1 MEQNIEQNI
10 EQFFT
15 DDIITSL
22 FISKKDSE
30 HNGIN
35 YKYLGKGGTGVVYKI
50 LKNNENIAIK
60 IIPNNKYND
69 NEYKIGLYLNS
80 ILNISTINFIR
91 IYQKISLSE
100 YQIILMEYIEGKFTD
115 WILESHTDKEWLNCI
130 LQIMINLRLLQQKIN
145 LFHRDMKPKNILFK
159 NSTSNT
165 DYTDYEY
172 ELNNKKYKLDTTN
185 IFFVTD
191 FAHSL
196 TSLNDNNNNNS
207 KSDYNNLDNDL
218 YELKSLPQRLKV
230 DQMMKE
236 YKYEDL
242 FKIASNSTYFKG
254 YYKTEKDKIDQKL
267 KLYPENIKRKHM
279 MRNICYFI
287 IENNLLKIKIN
298 SMSSNIELILESI
311 LDDDIDITIDR
322 LYNELMN

>member
-1 MEQNIEQNI
+1 MEHNI
-10 EQFFT
+10 T
-15 DDIITSL
+15 DIVAETL

-50 LKNNENIAIK
+50 NENDTDYAIK

-91 IYQKISLSE
+91 IYEKITLNA
-100 YQIILMEYIEGKFTD
+100 YKIIKMEYIPSKFTD

-130 LQIMINLRLLQQKIN
+130 LQIMINLRLLQQSIN

-159 NSTSNT
+159 SNNT
-165 DYTDYEY
+165 NNTEYEY

-196 TSLNDNNNNNS
+196 TSLNIEQINNESN
-207 KSDYNNLDNDL
+207 YNNLDNDL

-230 DQMMKE
+230 DQMMKQYSYDE
-236 YKYEDL
+236 L
-242 FKIASNSTYFKG
+242 FKFASNSTYFKG
-254 YYKTEKDKIDQKL
+254 YYKTEKDKIYQKL
-267 KLYPENIKRKHM
+267 KTYPENIKKKHM

-287 IENNLLKIKIN
+287 LENDLKKIKID
-298 SMSSNIELILESI
+298 SMSENIELILESL
-311 LDDDIDITIDR
+311 LDDEIDMVIDR
-322 LYNELMN
+322 LYNEIKQ